1 MNYYLLNDFVE
12 RVFVAENNQPM
23 KTSTIRKKVEKLGFR
38 GVKTRNVRFLLCD
51 SIFQTKYTRTD
62 VTGKRP
68 LFQFEPLL
76 FAQISA
82 KLGHLSKDA
91 FVQSIDSNKERG

>member
-23 KTSTIRKKVEKLGFR
+23 RTSTIRKKVEKLGFN
-38 GVKTRNVRFLLCD
+38 GVNTRHIKYLLCE
-51 SIFQTKYTRTD
+51 SLFHTKYCKTEVPGIRA
-62 VTGKRP
+62 

-82 KLGHLSKDA
+82 KQVNEKKSK
-91 FVQSIDSNKERG
+91 

>member
-23 KTSTIRKKVEKLGFR
+23 RTSTIRKKVEKLGFK
-38 GVKTRNVRFLLCD
+38 GVKTRNVRYLLCE
-51 SIFQTKYTRTD
+51 SLYQTKYCKTE

-76 FAQISA
+76 FA
-82 KLGHLSKDA
+82 KL
-91 FVQSIDSNKERG
+91 SIRQGQLCG